1 MDFKGQL
8 KFTATLLLVGFGL
21 GLVASMFWGP
31 GLISWWWKPPGDSG
45 VNLCGE
51 QVLDST
57 RMLVQMQMWT
67 GLGLGVFATVI
78 GHLVAYK
85 RRPVIVQAGAQAATQ
100 SMTTTSPP
108 TEPPSGP

>member
-1 MDFKGQL
+1 
-8 KFTATLLLVGFGL
+8 
-21 GLVASMFWGP
+21 
-31 GLISWWWKPPGDSG
+31 
-45 VNLCGE
+45 
-51 QVLDST
+51 
-57 RMLVQMQMWT
+57 MLVQMQMWT